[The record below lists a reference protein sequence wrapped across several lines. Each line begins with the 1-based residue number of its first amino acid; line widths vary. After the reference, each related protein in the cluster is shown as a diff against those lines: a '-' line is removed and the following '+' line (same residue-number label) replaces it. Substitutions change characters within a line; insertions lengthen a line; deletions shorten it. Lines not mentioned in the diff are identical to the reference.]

1 MLDDFGDAAD
11 ACGDDGN
18 FASHCL
24 KSRKAEGFELRR
36 KQKKIGGGE
45 LFVDGVLLA
54 EKEDVFLETKF
65 ADEVFGSTAIR
76 AVPDKDEFRGHF
88 GAHNGENFNG
98 VSDALD
104 GTKIREVHEDGF
116 AVGGPLGGKT
126 FVSGAVVEIAVH
138 EIGNDFDGALD
149 FEFLDSLV
157 EQIARDGGDAVALLE
172 DRKSTRLN
180 SSHLV
185 ISYAVFCL

>member
-54 EKEDVFLETKF
+54 EKEDVFL
-65 ADEVFGSTAIR
+65 
-76 AVPDKDEFRGHF
+76 
-88 GAHNGENFNG
+88 
-98 VSDALD
+98 

-157 EQIARDGGDAVALLE
+157 EQIARDGGDAVALL
-172 DRKSTRLN
+172 DGKTCDGK
-180 SSHLV
+180 
-185 ISYAVFCL
+185 IAAVAADEGNVRAVESGNKR